1 IAHNKANFT
10 PLTIHILQPSTSPT
24 TSSQTHQPQHASN
37 PCPPQQSRPPPT
49 PTPQPLCT
57 TASHTYVTVVRD
69 FTAIGTLH
77 VASLPCNSTAPTFR
91 PYGPSVATVYPCS
104 TFWLPSRFNDS
115 FFSPASALALRL
127 LNPSPS
133 MCPPSPS
140 RPLPTPRSLLKSHPP
155 RSAPSPPKS
164 ALCLQSPHAPSNLL
178 RSSHSSVLIRNT
190 PITVTTSPPP
200 DPPSCISA
208 PVRHHSTPDTTPYH
222 YHFTTLRAY
231 PQCTQTAPRSH
242 HTTPPIL
249 AHSHTASSPTAATS
263 HLRASSS
270 RIFAS
275 NSLLGGYCGKLDGS
289 YARGFVVKNCTTTPH
304 TPYVNPPTPLKQ
316 PITSSIHPTPP
327 HTTVLSNRIKSSPRP
342 LPHLAAQCL
351 TGVAPIRRFD
361 FFQYSS
367 DGEPH
372 NLKILCSCSTCHH
385 TPMPQPTPLQHA
397 PHIPH
402 TPPPSL
408 TTHSPRLPALPPT
421 RPLAT
426 HSPHRSPLCTP
437 MQRPRLLHSHTPT
450 TTSPHNTLLRTYR
463 HLMHRSIFIY
473 PPKPPPPDYAA
484 YRPSTVSVN
493 AATKHFPTS
502 VRPGMMGFPASS
514 SASMHPVLQRS
525 TATPYSVAPSS
536 SSGGRYHNVT
546 TRLVRG
552 CF

>member
-1 IAHNKANFT
+1 MTTIHHLIHRPT
-10 PLTIHILQPSTSPT
+10 PLRFQSLLSLPFLPCTTALLQGSPITKPTSPLSPSTYSSP
-24 TSSQTHQPQHASN
+24 PLR
-37 PCPPQQSRPPPT
+37 PPHPPKPTNLNTPPT
-49 PTPQPLCT
+49 PAPHNNHAHLQHQLHNHSAQPLLIQTSQPSEPCT
-57 TASHTYVTVVRD
+57 SPPCH
-69 FTAIGTLH
+69 AI
-77 VASLPCNSTAPTFR
+77 
-91 PYGPSVATVYPCS
+91 
-104 TFWLPSRFNDS
+104 
-115 FFSPASALALRL
+115 
-127 LNPSPS
+127 
-133 MCPPSPS
+133 PP
-140 RPLPTPRSLLKSHPP
+140 HP
-155 RSAPSPPKS
+155 RSAHTAPLSPP

-289 YARGFVVKNCTTTPH
+289 
-304 TPYVNPPTPLKQ
+304 
-316 PITSSIHPTPP
+316 
-327 HTTVLSNRIKSSPRP
+327 
-342 LPHLAAQCL
+342 
-351 TGVAPIRRFD
+351 FD